1 VLALSKTLRCI
12 PALGAVFFAIVA
24 ISGCG
29 GGVPSNSV
37 AKVQDTGISND
48 AFKHWLGIAVYST
61 AGKTNAGVNAASVVV
76 PDPPLYKNCI
86 ARQKVIAERE
96 EKAEHKKTTEAELKK
111 RCEAAYNNFKTEVM
125 SFLLSSQWVLGE
137 GKAMNVKLTDDEV
150 KKQFLKIKAQQFPK
164 QSEFNEFLK
173 ISHQTISDLLLRVK
187 LNLLSSK
194 IQQKIAKQKHT
205 VTEAD
210 VQKYYN
216 THKSSYGQPEK
227 RNVRVVLTNNEGQA
241 KAALAEIKGGKS
253 FAAVAKAKSTDPT
266 SKNSGGELK
275 EVAKGQEAAALDAA
289 IFSASPHVLSGPVK
303 TPFGYYVYEV
313 TGTKPGVSVP
323 LSQVKPTIKQ
333 QLTVTQN
340 QEALSKF
347 VKEFKKRW
355 QDRTECLKEYTV
367 PDCKGYKAPK
377 TGTTGTTGP

>member
-1 VLALSKTLRCI
+1 VTTPLRCI
-12 PALGAVFFAIVA
+12 SALGAVFFVIVA
-24 ISGCG
+24 ITGCG

-37 AKVQDTGISND
+37 AKVQDTGITND

-61 AGKTNAGVNAASVVV
+61 AGKTNAGVNAPTPVV

-86 ARQKVIAERE
+86 AREKAIAERE
-96 EKAEHKKTTEAELKK
+96 EKAEHKKTTEAEMKK
-111 RCEAAYNNFKTEVM
+111 RCETTYNNFKTEVM

-150 KKQFLKIKAQQFPK
+150 KKQFLKIKTQQFPK
-164 QSEFNEFLK
+164 QSEFNEFLSA
-173 ISHQTISDLLLRVK
+173 SHQTISDLLLRVK

-194 IQQKIAKQKHT
+194 IQQKIAKQKHN
-205 VTEAD
+205 VSEAE

-216 THKSSYGQPEK
+216 SHRSSYGQPEK
-227 RNVRVVLTNNEGQA
+227 RNVAVVLTKNEGQA

-266 SKNSGGELK
+266 TKNNGGVLK
-275 EVAKGQEAAALDAA
+275 EVTKGEQAAALDAA
-289 IFSASPHVLSGPVK
+289 IFSAAPHVIAGPVK
-303 TPFGYYVYEV
+303 TAFGYYIYEV
-313 TGTKPGVSVP
+313 LSAKPGNSLP
-323 LSQVKPTIKQ
+323 LSQVKSTIKQ
-333 QLTVTQN
+333 QLTVTHN
-340 QEALSKF
+340 QEQLSKF

-355 QDRTECLKEYTV
+355 QGRTECLKQYSV

-377 TGTTGTTGP
+377 TPTTGA